1 MRRKLMIFVSCRFSM
16 KLIVFEYKIIE
27 KQYLATLVNISLTI
41 AKITIFLRILYP
53 ILFFFLK
60 KKE

>member
-1 MRRKLMIFVSCRFSM
+1 M

-41 AKITIFLRILYP
+41 AKITFYEFFIQFC
-53 ILFFFLK
+53 FFF
-60 KKE
+60 

>member
-1 MRRKLMIFVSCRFSM
+1 M

-27 KQYLATLVNISLTI
+27 KQYLVTLVNISLTI

-53 ILFFFLK
+53 ILFFF
-60 KKE
+60 